1 MSADTSLDERKI
13 FVGGLSWQTTE
24 EALRYHFEQ
33 FGTVVSVE
41 VMRDR
46 NTGDPRGFAFVVFS
60 EQATVDLVMSERRH
74 EINHKIVDVKR
85 AQARGLAPPS
95 IHASEQD
102 EKAEDGT
109 AIDHYSQEK
118 RKHMTPEMLQN
129 KIFVGGLPLQVD
141 DQELKHF
148 FEQFG
153 AVVDSIVM
161 VDQNTK
167 RSRGFGFITF
177 EDGTGGAQK
186 ALATQPLY
194 IREKYVEIKLAQP
207 KENITVIGKGL
218 RNPEL
223 LAKGGPMTKG
233 SDGEFA
239 GLAASYGR
247 SGWKAGF
254 GSWAFGKHGWNIKG
268 WDDGPDPD
276 RSGFS
281 FSTISDIEPESRPK
295 RARLH

>member
-1 MSADTSLDERKI
+1 MSADNSLDECKI

-24 EALRYHFEQ
+24 ESLRYHFEQ

-60 EQATVDLVMSERRH
+60 DQSIVDLVMSERRH
-74 EINHKIVDVKR
+74 EINHKVVDVKR

-95 IHASEQD
+95 IHASER
-102 EKAEDGT
+102 DGKPEGET
-109 AIDHYSQEK
+109 EQIPQEK

-186 ALATQPLY
+186 ALAVQPLY
-194 IREKYVEIKLAQP
+194 IRDKYVEIKLAQP
-207 KENITVIGKGL
+207 KENVSVIGKGL

-223 LAKGGPMTKG
+223 LANGGSMTKENE
-233 SDGEFA
+233 GEFS

-254 GSWAFGKHGWNIKG
+254 GSWAFGKHGWNIEG
-268 WDDGPDPD
+268 WDNGPDPV

-281 FSTISDIEPESRPK
+281 FKKLTESDLESKSK
-295 RARLH
+295 RARTH